1 MLVLFETPSGHA
13 LFKVVDEAAV
23 AAAAKAGN
31 GSLESS
37 PGALS
42 GVLKLAAFSR
52 FTDTTAALASA
63 TALVEGKASKDLR
76 KFLKKHVTG
85 EADKLAVGDAKL
97 GAAIREKLGVTCVAD
112 SSSLTLMRAIRAN
125 LGELLG
131 GTDAPDGGG
140 GGGGGDTDDG
150 RAMALGLAHS
160 LSRYKL
166 KFSPDKVDVM
176 VVQAI
181 GLLDELDKQVNTYG
195 MRLREWFG
203 WHFPEMSKIVT
214 ENVAYARAVAAMR
227 VRTAAAGM
235 DFSSILDAATEA
247 ELKAAA
253 VVSMGTEISDEDVTN
268 MASLCSQVVTLS
280 EYRTT
285 LYEYLRSRMAA
296 LAPNLTALVGELVGA
311 RLIAHAGSVLA
322 LAKYPA
328 STVQILGA
336 EKALFRAL
344 KTKHATPKY
353 GLIYHASLVGQA
365 APKLKGKVSRVLA
378 AKCSLAVRVD
388 ALAED
393 GGSEVPEVGLDGRAK
408 VEARLRSLED
418 KGTFSISRQGRT
430 RDTGAKHLRVLGAGK
445 SATGTYAAG
454 ADMLLTSPAAALTPA
469 AATDAGADA
478 ANGDTGAV
486 TPTDKPKEKKDK
498 KDKKEK
504 EKKEKKEKSS
514 SKDKEAAVAADATPS
529 AKSAS
534 KKEKKDK
541 KAAAAADLTPD
552 TKSGSKKEKKDKS
565 SSKKDKKRKS
575 DDAAADAGTPGAT
588 NGDASHKKK
597 KSKKSA

>member
-23 AAAAKAGN
+23 AAAAEAGN
-31 GSLESS
+31 GDLESS

-42 GVLKLAAFSR
+42 SVLKLAAFSR

-76 KFLKKHVTG
+76 KFLKKHAAG

-97 GAAIREKLGVTCVAD
+97 GASIREKLGVTCVAD
-112 SSSLTLMRAIRAN
+112 TSSLTLMRAIRAN

-131 GTDAPDGGG
+131 GADAPDG

-311 RLIAHAGSVLA
+311 RLIAHAGSVLT

-365 APKLKGKVSRVLA
+365 APKLKGKISRVLA

-393 GGSEVPEVGLDGRAK
+393 GGSGIPEVGLDGRAK

-418 KGTFSISRQGRT
+418 KGTFSISRQGRA
-430 RDTGAKHLRVLGAGK
+430 RDTGAKQPRVPGAGT
-445 SATGTYAAG
+445 SATGAYAAG
-454 ADMLLTSPAAALTPA
+454 ADMLLASPAAAVTPA
-469 AATDAGADA
+469 AADGGADVV
-478 ANGDTGAV
+478 NGDAGAV
-486 TPTDKPKEKKDK
+486 TPADKPK

-504 EKKEKKEKSS
+504 KEKKDKSS
-514 SKDKEAAVAADATPS
+514 S
-529 AKSAS
+529 
-534 KKEKKDK
+534 KKDK
-541 KAAAAADLTPD
+541 KAAAADATPD
-552 TKSGSKKEKKDKS
+552 AKSASKKEKKEKKDKS

>member
-23 AAAAKAGN
+23 TAAAEAGN
-31 GSLESS
+31 GSLETS

-42 GVLKLAAFSR
+42 SVIKLAAFSR

-76 KFLKKHVTG
+76 KFLKKHAAG
-85 EADKLAVGDAKL
+85 SSEKLAVGDAKL
-97 GAAIREKLGVTCVAD
+97 GAAIREKLGVACVAD
-112 SSSLTLMRAIRAN
+112 ASSLALMRAIRAN
-125 LGELLG
+125 LGDLLG
-131 GTDAPDGGG
+131 GTD
-140 GGGGGDTDDG
+140 GGGGDAGGGGEPEDG

-214 ENVAYARAVAAMR
+214 ENVAYARCVSAMR
-227 VRTAAAGM
+227 VRSAAAGM
-235 DFSSILDAATEA
+235 DFSSMLDAATEA

-268 MASLCSQVVTLS
+268 MASLCAQVITLS
-280 EYRTT
+280 DYRAT

-311 RLIAHAGSVLA
+311 RLIAHAGSVLT

-365 APKLKGKVSRVLA
+365 APKLKGKISRVLA

-393 GGSEVPEVGLDGRAK
+393 GGSGTPDVGLDGRAK

-418 KGTFSISRQGRT
+418 KGTFAISRQGRS
-430 RDTGAKHLRVLGAGK
+430 RDTGAKQPKVPGAGK
-445 SATGTYAAG
+445 SAAGTYAAD
-454 ADMLLTSPAAALTPA
+454 ADMLLPKAGAVVEPPVPAAPLT
-469 AATDAGADA
+469 GL
-478 ANGDTGAV
+478 NGDEGAV
-486 TPTDKPKEKKDK
+486 TPKPKKDK
-498 KDKKEK
+498 KDKKDK
-504 EKKEKKEKSS
+504 KSS
-514 SKDKEAAVAADATPS
+514 S
-529 AKSAS
+529 
-534 KKEKKDK
+534 KKDK
-541 KAAAAADLTPD
+541 KAAAAGAAADTPD
-552 TKSGSKKEKKDKS
+552 ADAAKSAAKKEKKEKKDK
-565 SSKKDKKRKS
+565 KRKKEE
-575 DDAAADAGTPGAT
+575 AAGAGTPGAT
-588 NGDASHKKK
+588 NGDGSAHKKK
-597 KSKKSA
+597 KSKKST